1 MESPS
6 NIQLALPKGR
16 MFDRLAELFRAAGC
30 PLTLDERSYRA
41 SLELDGFSTK
51 LLKPQSIVEM
61 LGADAD
67 IASGADWVTELDAD
81 LVQLFDT
88 ELDPGA

>member
-61 LGADAD
+61 LGAGRRD
-67 IASGADWVTELDAD
+67 IGSREPIGSLNWTP
-81 LVQLFDT
+81 T
-88 ELDPGA
+88 WCSCSTPN